1 MKRRGGGASAT
12 AEPPRSVATADVDD
26 RQLSA
31 EARQRA
37 IDKAASL
44 ASGRP
49 AGAAVGQFPV
59 GLIIVGAVVVGL
71 MLYLTLKFSG

>member
-37 IDKAASL
+37 INKAASL
-44 ASGRP
+44 ASGQP
-49 AGAAVGQFPV
+49 CSAVGQPFPV
-59 GLIIVGAVVVGL
+59 GLMIAGAVMVAL
-71 MLYLTLKFSG
+71 MLYLTVKFS